1 LKKELLYLACL
12 SVAIACNNGNKT
24 TENEAI
30 EDININELI
39 GSDDYFKPKI
49 TSVRKPKDSL
59 EFKSYE
65 IGDVDEDGKMDS
77 ALITFNHELNQYK
90 VVIGSL
96 QGIITEINSSQILV
110 KDVGDLNGDSKHELL
125 IFLQSEE
132 SCWDEIKLYS
142 YIDNNWVLKYNGLT
156 YQCTE
161 NNNYS
166 FRKIDDNTIQ
176 FTTYGINKDS
186 VDIENGDTLE
196 NIIPNGTNTETII
209 W

>member
-1 LKKELLYLACL
+1 LKKELLYLAFF
-12 SVAIACNNGNKT
+12 SMAIACNNNNKT
-24 TENEAI
+24 IENETV

-39 GSDDYFKPKI
+39 GSDDYFKPKV
-49 TSVRKPKDSL
+49 TSVRKSKDSL
-59 EFKSYE
+59 EYKSYE
-65 IGDVDEDGKMDS
+65 IGDIDNDGTMDS
-77 ALITFNHELNQYK
+77 ANIIFNHELNQYK
-90 VVIGSL
+90 VSIGSFNGL
-96 QGIITEINSSQILV
+96 ITENNSSQILV
-110 KDVGDLNGDSKHELL
+110 KDVGDLNGDSKHEILV
-125 IFLQSEE
+125 FLQSEE

-142 YIDNNWVLKYNGLT
+142 YIENNWVLKYDGLT

-166 FRKIDDNTIQ
+166 FRKIDDKTIQ

-186 VDIENGDTLE
+186 VDMENGDTLE